1 MERRSP
7 SAAEQPASEPEI
19 IPPERGGRRPPW
31 DVGGGGEGVQRV
43 YVARVGP
50 FSFLLL
56 ALAIAILT
64 AVAVVILLGAF
75 LIAMPLAFLLLAIA
89 LIAGIM
95 RRRPRL

>member
-1 MERRSP
+1 MERRPQS
-7 SAAEQPASEPEI
+7 SAEQPASEPEI

-31 DVGGGGEGVQRV
+31 DGGGGEGVQRV

-56 ALAIAILT
+56 ALAIAIPT
-64 AVAVVILLGAF
+64 AVALVILLGAF
-75 LIAMPLAFLLLAIA
+75 LIAMPLAFLLLAVA

-95 RRRPRL
+95 RRRPR

>member
-1 MERRSP
+1 MERRPQS
-7 SAAEQPASEPEI
+7 AEQPASEPEI

-31 DVGGGGEGVQRV
+31 GGGGGEGVQRV

-64 AVAVVILLGAF
+64 AVALVILLGAF
-75 LIAMPLAFLLLAIA
+75 LVALPLAFLLLAIA

-95 RRRPRL
+95 RRRPR